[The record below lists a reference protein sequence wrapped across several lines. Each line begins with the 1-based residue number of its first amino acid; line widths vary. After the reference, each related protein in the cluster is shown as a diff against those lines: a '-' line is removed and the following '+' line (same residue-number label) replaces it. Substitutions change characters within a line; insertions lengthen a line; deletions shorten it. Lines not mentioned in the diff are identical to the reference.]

1 MESGLLGTGV
11 EMSGMDTASG
21 SLTNI
26 VGVIAEDKI
35 PTFQKILF
43 RATRGNI
50 VVRFAEI
57 GDPIFDAGEGKEVQK
72 QVFVGFLQGAHTYEK
87 VKRIC
92 DVVGAHVYNYDEGG
106 VRADLEQLRISLK
119 EHTEIVNQSESEI
132 RNTLGEVNASYC
144 SWEDLA
150 KQETGIYATLNR
162 FKYTGGGDS
171 GEYVV
176 AGGWVPTSSMAEIRQ
191 TLEAACRD
199 SNVGQLGATME
210 KSEAPH
216 GHSVPP
222 TYYVVNKYTTA
233 FQAIVEAYGVAR
245 YREHNPVSADLLAVA
260 LADQLSHRV
269 ANQSIVCSRA

>member
-11 EMSGMDTASG
+11 EMSGMDSASG
-21 SLTNI
+21 SLTSV
-26 VGVIAEDKI
+26 VGVITEDKI

-50 VVRFAEI
+50 VVRFAEPQTEEGLQI
-57 GDPIFDAGEGKEVQK
+57 LDSGEGRMVQK
-72 QVFVGFLQGAHTYEK
+72 KVFVGFLQGAHTYEK

-92 DVVGAHVYNYDEGG
+92 DVVGAHVYNYDEGS
-106 VRADLEQLRISLK
+106 VRADLEQLRLSLK
-119 EHTEIVNQSESEI
+119 DHTEIVNQSESEI
-132 RNTLGEVNASYC
+132 RNTLGEINASYC
-144 SWEDLA
+144 AWEDLA

-176 AGGWVPTSSMAEIRQ
+176 AEGWVPTSSMAEIRQ

-222 TYYVVNKYTTA
+222 TYYVVNKYTAA

-245 YREHNPVSADLLAVA
+245 YREHNPVSC
-260 LADQLSHRV
+260 
-269 ANQSIVCSRA
+269 QSQRRQCFA